1 MSKSLSFV
9 LLFVLLFISC
19 FLSKK
24 NFDKNIDGQLVI
36 GIVASGSF
44 DDEGYFQNSLDG
56 VVDVKNEFGTQI
68 IPKVITPY
76 PSKEKMFMSASEL
89 LAEDVYEIQKKGANF
104 VWFIGA
110 SFSDSVIRF
119 ANENLNVLYGI
130 IDPLRYENILIPQN
144 FLAINFRAEEG
155 AFLAGYL
162 ASKMSKSN
170 RIGFVTGVNMDYIER
185 FMIGFRAGAFYA
197 NPRTRVIV
205 KRMLDEVD
213 QVAGKL
219 FAEHMYVEDGVDI
232 ILPVMGPA
240 SLGMFKAAKELGVG
254 HYIIGVNKDQS
265 YLAPGH
271 VITSIIKDVGKAIHD
286 YSLNLIKN
294 HKFSGGQV
302 VDLGLED
309 NVLDIVK
316 DPDIIDSGL
325 IDILMEIQTK
335 IIKKELIVPS
345 TEHEFDLF
353 KARL

>member
-1 MSKSLSFV
+1 MSKNLSFI
-9 LLFVLLFISC
+9 LLFVLMFISC
-19 FLSKK
+19 FFSKK
-24 NFDKNIDGQLVI
+24 KFAKSVDDQIVI
-36 GIVASGSF
+36 GLVASGSF
-44 DDEGYFQNSLDG
+44 DDEGYFQNFLDG
-56 VVDVKNEFGTQI
+56 VIDIKNEFGTKV

-76 PSKEKMFMSASEL
+76 PSEEKMLMTASEL
-89 LAEDVYEIQKKGANF
+89 LLEDVCELQNKGANL

-119 ANENLNVLYGI
+119 AHENFNVLYGI
-130 IDPLRYENILIPQN
+130 IDPLHYENILIPQN
-144 FLAINFRAEEG
+144 FVAINFRSEEG
-155 AFLAGYL
+155 SFLAGYL

-170 RIGFVTGVNMDYIER
+170 RIGFVTGVNMDYVER
-185 FMIGFRAGAFYA
+185 FVIGFRAGAFYA
-197 NPRTRVIV
+197 NPTTRVIV

-213 QVAGKL
+213 KVAGKL

-232 ILPVMGPA
+232 IFPVMGPA

-271 VITSIIKDVGKAIHD
+271 VITSVIKDVGQAIHD
-286 YSLNLIKN
+286 YSANLIKN
-294 HKFSGGQV
+294 HKFAGGKV
-302 VDLGLED
+302 FDLGLED
-309 NVLDIVK
+309 NVIDIVK

-325 IDILMEIQTK
+325 IDVLIEIQTK